1 MDVKQLLCLTESMRI
16 GTTSSSPYTG
26 SPTFDQVPFHIDVGQ
41 KPALNVY
48 VFIERDVAN
57 ILHYGRIIE
66 GTEENPRAE
75 PLRLQ
80 QNQAYQVGQRD
91 PRPNDQAPHVTRVM
105 QIEILGEI
113 HCDENN
119 AKTLD
124 DLTLKEPSLLAQT
137 GKGVYVIPP
146 QLIPWLLG
154 IPTSPDDGFDIGVA
168 ESGDASVPFILPMEA
183 VARHIAV
190 AGKTGVGKSYFG
202 GVLVEE
208 FHRHDIPIVVFDVL
222 GDMLRATEDLKG
234 HTLWAGRDFRIP
246 YSVLGIT
253 EFLNFIPNLTR
264 DQSELV
270 ALAYEEVFGEA
281 MDTLDSSGEVSIP
294 LERLLEKIRDAAAAF
309 GQVPVGERAAR
320 RVQAAINRN
329 TLLTTKTEPWLNQL
343 ADKPITNIFVG
354 HLGQGARNLVV
365 GATARILQIMR
376 RRERIPALIVIID
389 EAHLFLPA
397 GHEITPSTHV
407 VREMVR
413 TARHDAIGI
422 VLVTQSPS
430 SMDKQVFLTCNT
442 RIVFAL
448 DKEDLN
454 LVSGTMG
461 DLPQETIDRIPKQAK
476 GIAIVSSGMDIM
488 RHPTRVRI
496 RRRVTREGAPT
507 PNLANEVKKWRKQK
521 NS

>member
-1 MDVKQLLCLTESMRI
+1 MNIKQLLDLTDAMRI
-16 GTTSSSPYTG
+16 GTTSSSPFTG
-26 SPTFDQVPFHIDVGQ
+26 SPTFDRVPFHIDVGR

-48 VFIERDVAN
+48 VLIERDDPGV
-57 ILHYGRIIE
+57 LHYGRIIE

-91 PRPNDQAPHVTRVM
+91 PRPGDQAPHVTRIM
-105 QIEILGEI
+105 QIEVLGEI
-113 HCDENN
+113 RGDEST
-119 AKTLD
+119 AQTLA
-124 DLTLKEPSLLAQT
+124 DLTLDEPGTLAQT
-137 GKGVYVIPP
+137 GKAVY
-146 QLIPWLLG
+146 QLPSKHIPWLLG
-154 IPTSPDDGFDIGVA
+154 IPTSQDDGFAIGVA
-168 ESGDASVPFILPMEA
+168 ELGDASVPFILPMEA
-183 VARHIAV
+183 AARHIAV

-208 FHRHDIPIVVFDVL
+208 FHRQGIPVVVFDVL
-222 GDMLRATEDLKG
+222 GDMLRATDDLGG
-234 HTLWAGRDFRIP
+234 HTLWAGRDLRIP
-246 YSVLGIT
+246 YSVLGVT

-270 ALAYEEVFGEA
+270 ALAYDEVFGESLN
-281 MDTLDSSGEVSIP
+281 TLDSSGEVSVP
-294 LERLLEKIRDAAAAF
+294 LESLLEKIRDAAAAF

-320 RVQAAINRN
+320 RVQAAISRS
-329 TLLTTKTEPWLNQL
+329 TLLTTKTESWLNQV
-343 ADKPITNIFVG
+343 AEKPVTNIFVG
-354 HLGQGARNLVV
+354 HLGQDARNLVV

-376 RRERIPALIVIID
+376 RRHRIPPLVAMID

-448 DKEDLN
+448 DKDDLN

-476 GIAIVSSGMDIM
+476 GVAIVSSGMDIM
-488 RHPTRVRI
+488 RHPARVRI
-496 RRRVTREGAPT
+496 RQRRTREGAPT
-507 PNLANEVKKWRKQK
+507 PNLAEEVKKWRKQK
-521 NS
+521 NA